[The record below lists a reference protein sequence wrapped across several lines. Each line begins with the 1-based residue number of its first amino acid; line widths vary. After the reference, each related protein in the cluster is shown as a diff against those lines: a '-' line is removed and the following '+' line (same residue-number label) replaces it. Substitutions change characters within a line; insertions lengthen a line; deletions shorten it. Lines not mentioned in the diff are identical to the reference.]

1 MKDMKIQKY
10 KPGEDTYP
18 FTTKN
23 KYNQSYFADKL
34 IYKGYYNNGKD
45 FGYKE
50 DYRDWNNK
58 GIKYIL

>member
-1 MKDMKIQKY
+1 MKKVRY
-10 KPGEDTYP
+10 KVGKVIAS
-18 FTTKN
+18 KN
-23 KYNQSYFADKL
+23 NYYQFYFADKL